1 MSTIFS
7 RGLARKKVM
16 SNDGMIIGQIKNL
29 LIDLDTGEVIDLI
42 VKPDPSF
49 DTAGYR
55 MDGEQMLITFEAVK
69 DARDYIVVDRYLS
82 KK

>member
-7 RGLARKKVM
+7 RSLARKKVM
-16 SNDGMIIGQIKNL
+16 SNDGMVIGQLKNFL
-29 LIDLDTGEVIDLI
+29 VDLDTGEVIDLI

-49 DTAGYR
+49 DSAGYR
-55 MDGEQMLITFEAVK
+55 MDGDRLLISFEAVK
-69 DARDYIVVDRYLS
+69 DARDYVVVDRFLS

>member
-1 MSTIFS
+1 MSKIFS

-29 LIDLDTGEVIDLI
+29 IVDLDTGEVIDLI

-49 DTAGYR
+49 DTSGYR
-55 MDGEQMLITFEAVK
+55 MDGEQMLIAFEAVK

>member
-1 MSTIFS
+1 MSKIFS

-29 LIDLDTGEVIDLI
+29 LIDLDSGEVVDLI
-42 VKPDPSF
+42 IKPDASF

-55 MDGEQMLITFEAVK
+55 MDGENMLIAFEAVK